1 MNAVPGDAIGKAS
14 GVYNTAR
21 QLGGAFGIAILA
33 VVFAAKGG
41 YASAGD
47 FRAGVAPALGVA
59 AGMSALA
66 AIAAVLMRQR
76 QAAGAPAASSP
87 VTADADAATAR

>member
-1 MNAVPGDAIGKAS
+1 VPRDAIGKAS

-33 VVFAAKGG
+33 AVFAARGG

-47 FRAGVAPALGVA
+47 FRAGVAPALWVA
-59 AGMSALA
+59 AGMSALG

-76 QAAGAPAASSP
+76 RAAGAPPAPSP
-87 VTADADAATAR
+87 VAADATAL